1 MYIHNLFFVIN
12 NRHDSFMFLQ
22 NVALNA
28 KVPKRRAV
36 CLMVVLVFL
45 IINVGPMRWAYGTW
59 LVAMNPL

>member
-1 MYIHNLFFVIN
+1 MYICKFFVN
-12 NRHDSFMFLQ
+12 NNHYDSFIFLQ

-45 IINVGPMRWAYGTW
+45 IINVGSMRWAYGVW